1 MKTEYWKLYKENN
14 HYLVS
19 NFGNVFNINELK
31 IVPKQ
36 LDRYGYNYV
45 SLSIDGKKIKKKVH
59 RMVCECF
66 IPNPENKPQVNHK
79 NGIKTDNRVENL
91 EWATQSENM
100 QHCFKVLSADGH
112 LQKEMSKR
120 YKGRKINPESAK
132 IGGLKRRYGGN
143 GRAKPVICVE
153 LDVRFSCVKEAS
165 EKFCCSKDSL
175 YKCLKKGYSFNGYH
189 FKYI

>member
-1 MKTEYWKLYKENN
+1 MSIYRSIKMKTEYWKLYKENN

-36 LDRYGYNYV
+36 LDRHGYNYV

-91 EWATQSENM
+91 EWCT
-100 QHCFKVLSADGH
+100 
-112 LQKEMSKR
+112 SK
-120 YKGRKINPESAK
+120 YNANYGT
-132 IGGLKRRYGGN
+132 GLKRGALKRSKQVDRYDLNGHYIDSFESISEAFRMTKISHICCVCHKKRPNAGGY
-143 GRAKPVICVE
+143 IW
-153 LDVRFSCVKEAS
+153 
-165 EKFCCSKDSL
+165 KFHNED
-175 YKCLKKGYSFNGYH
+175 
-189 FKYI
+189 